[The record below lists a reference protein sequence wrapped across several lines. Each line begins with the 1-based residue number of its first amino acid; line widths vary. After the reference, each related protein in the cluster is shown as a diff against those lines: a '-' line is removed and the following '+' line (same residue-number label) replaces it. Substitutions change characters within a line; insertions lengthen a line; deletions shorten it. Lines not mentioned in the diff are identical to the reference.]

1 MTQAEFPGFI
11 EGAGGSLGNWLRM
24 TIQVEKTMSL
34 ARLNVL
40 ALLLTALVMANSG
53 CALLAAGAAGGV
65 AADEI
70 GEDDGRFDP
79 LENTEVG
86 EEVYE

>member
-1 MTQAEFPGFI
+1 MERSETGYMT
-11 EGAGGSLGNWLRM
+11 
-24 TIQVEKTMSL
+24 L
-34 ARLNVL
+34 ARLNLL
-40 ALLLTALVMANSG
+40 ALLLTGMVLANSG

-70 GEDDGRFDP
+70 SEDDGDFDP

-86 EEVYE
+86 REVDDAVDDALE

>member
-1 MTQAEFPGFI
+1 MT
-11 EGAGGSLGNWLRM
+11 
-24 TIQVEKTMSL
+24 L
-34 ARLNVL
+34 ARFNIA
-40 ALLLTALVMANSG
+40 ALLLTGMVLANSG

-70 GEDDGRFDP
+70 GEGDGRFDP
-79 LENTEVG
+79 LENTDVG